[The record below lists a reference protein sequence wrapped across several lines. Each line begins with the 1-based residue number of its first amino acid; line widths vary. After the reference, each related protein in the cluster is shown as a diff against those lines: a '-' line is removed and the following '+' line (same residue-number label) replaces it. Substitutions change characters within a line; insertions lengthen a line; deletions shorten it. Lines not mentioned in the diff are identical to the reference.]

1 MTRQV
6 PPGLP
11 PSLKLRWTRRTRPTK
26 SALPGLKTRPT
37 KGRPTNA
44 ALVLGLAVF
53 CLSAISALGPQAQQR
68 STLTGADAPANAIWL
83 DSLDLTKMVQRRGT
97 PRAGKSGSGR
107 GNNPPPLSLGG
118 VRYEHGIG
126 TLSINELIVDL
137 KGQATRFES
146 MIGIDDA
153 AAKGQGSVTYEIWVD
168 NKRAFISPILKAGDP
183 PQHVSVTLTGARFM
197 ELFIDDGGDVSTG
210 DYANWAGA
218 AIHLRPN
225 ATSKPESWTF
235 PSEPPPPIASGWP
248 AEPRINPP
256 RITGGT
262 PGRPFL
268 FRIPATGDAPLTF
281 RAAGLPSGLSLDP
294 ATGIITGAIA
304 AAGRT
309 NVIIEAANAR
319 GKATSRLTIVG
330 GDDALAL
337 TPPLGWNSWN
347 VWGGSVDDAKVRA
360 AADAMVSSGLAA
372 HGYQFV
378 NIDDGWEGKRD
389 AAGVLQ
395 PNEKFPDMKGL
406 ADYVHAK
413 GLKIG
418 IYSSPGPTTCQGLPG
433 SYQHEE
439 IDARTWAGWGF
450 DLLKHDWCSYE
461 RIAKD
466 RSLAELKKPYII
478 MRDALR
484 KTDRDIVYSLCQYG
498 MGNVWEWGAEVG
510 GNYWRTS
517 GDLTDVWSNMSAV
530 GFRQAGREKWS
541 RPGHWT
547 DPDMLVIGKVGWGP
561 NIHDTRLT
569 PNEQI
574 THISLWALQAAP
586 LLIGADMTQ
595 FDTFTTALMTNHE
608 VLEINQDVLGRGASR
623 IWQRERLELWARP
636 LADGTVAAGLF
647 NRGLQAVKVTAT
659 WKDLGISG
667 AQPVRDLWLHKEL
680 GTFNGEFTSVVPAH
694 GAIMVKIGRPKRP

>member
-1 MTRQV
+1 MI
-6 PPGLP
+6 
-11 PSLKLRWTRRTRPTK
+11 RP
-26 SALPGLKTRPT
+26 
-37 KGRPTNA
+37 
-44 ALVLGLAVF
+44 LVIVSVAF
-53 CLSAISALGPQAQQR
+53 
-68 STLTGADAPANAIWL
+68 TLLMAPAQPVGESVWL

-97 PRAGKSGSGR
+97 PRAGKSGAGR

-118 VRYEHGIG
+118 VTYEHGIG

-137 KGQATRFES
+137 KGQAVRFES

-153 AAKGQGSVTYEIWVD
+153 ARTGQGSVTYEIWVD
-168 NKRAFISPILKAGDP
+168 NKRAYTSPLLKASDP
-183 PQHVSVTLTGARFM
+183 PQQVSVDLTGAKFM
-197 ELFIDDGGDVSTG
+197 ELLIDDGGDVSTG
-210 DYANWAGA
+210 DYADWAGA
-218 AIHLRPN
+218 VIRLKPG
-225 ATSKPESWTF
+225 ATAKPESWTF
-235 PSEPPPPIASGWP
+235 PSEPAPPIASGSP
-248 AEPRINPP
+248 AGPRINAP

-268 FRIPATGDAPLTF
+268 FRIPATGEPPLKF
-281 RAAGLPSGLSLDP
+281 RATGLPKGLSLD
-294 ATGIITGAIA
+294 ATTGIITGTIA
-304 AAGRT
+304 SAGRT
-309 NVIIEAANAR
+309 AVQVEVTNAR
-319 GKATSRLTIVG
+319 GTAKNTLTIVG
-330 GDDALAL
+330 GGDALAL

-372 HGYQFV
+372 HGYQFI

-389 AAGVLQ
+389 GNGVLQ
-395 PNEKFPDMKGL
+395 PNAKFPDMKAL
-406 ADYVHAK
+406 ADYVHSK

-461 RIAKD
+461 RIARDK
-466 RSLAELKKPYII
+466 SLAELQKPYII

-510 GNYWRTS
+510 GHYWRTS
-517 GDLTDVWSNMSAV
+517 GDLTDVWSNMSSV
-530 GFRQAGREKWS
+530 GFRQAGREKWT
-541 RPGHWT
+541 RPGHYT
-547 DPDMLVIGKVGWGP
+547 DPDMLVVGKVGWGP

-595 FDTFTTALMTNHE
+595 FDPFTTALMTNHE
-608 VLEINQDVLGRGASR
+608 VLEMNQDVLARGATR
-623 IWQRERLELWARP
+623 VWQRERLELWARP
-636 LADGTVAAGLF
+636 LADGTIAAGLF
-647 NRGLQAVKVTAT
+647 NRGLQAVKVTAA
-659 WKDLGISG
+659 WRELGISG
-667 AQPVRDLWLHKEL
+667 AQPVRYLWLHKDL
-680 GTFNGEFTSVVPAH
+680 GTFSSEFSSVVPAH
-694 GAIMVKIGRPKRP
+694 GAILVKIGRPALSERQRVEGTKRQ